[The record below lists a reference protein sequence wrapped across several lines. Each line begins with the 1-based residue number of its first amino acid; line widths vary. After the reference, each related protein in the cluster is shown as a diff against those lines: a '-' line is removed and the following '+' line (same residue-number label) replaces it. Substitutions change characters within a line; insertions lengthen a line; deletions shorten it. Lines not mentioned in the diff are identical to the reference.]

1 MTNGEHDN
9 HICDTLIL
17 NLRGKSTLI
26 RKYQHITNSSS
37 RVVVERYDR
46 LELRTKDSNVTVVEL
61 SLFNYGGGPGQRG
74 PGPCIARK
82 VQKESGPE

>member
-1 MTNGEHDN
+1 MSWYCWRLDGNLGRHP
-9 HICDTLIL
+9 CDGDRLQE
-17 NLRGKSTLI
+17 RG
-26 RKYQHITNSSS
+26 SS

-61 SLFNYGGGPGQRG
+61 SLFNYGGGPGKRR

-82 VQKESGPE
+82 VQEESGPE

>member
-1 MTNGEHDN
+1 MTGDGLQE
-9 HICDTLIL
+9 
-17 NLRGKSTLI
+17 RG
-26 RKYQHITNSSS
+26 SS

>member
-1 MTNGEHDN
+1 METSVGTRVTGDRLQE
-9 HICDTLIL
+9 
-17 NLRGKSTLI
+17 RG
-26 RKYQHITNSSS
+26 SS

-61 SLFNYGGGPGQRG
+61 SLFNYGSGPGKRR

-82 VQKESGPE
+82 VQEESGPE